1 MKKFIFNSMLLGG
14 LVMTSCSDN
23 VLEKPVHEEYA
34 KSFVELF
41 GPVHPEQDW
50 NMAQQKS
57 VTVEMGTPGTVFVY
71 AKTDIAYNLVGQYEN
86 VSGSQVLKFDAPET
100 VNDFIVYA
108 NGEGKKA
115 GNGERVAFD
124 GVKSRGAFVDNLNAA
139 VEKHAAQT
147 TFPIKNADNGV
158 ASFLRLLTEG
168 NSHENLPGL
177 KYDFFALGGG
187 ANKPS
192 VFPVYWNSGMDHEL
206 GIYFRTVENG
216 QVKVVGDLIPI
227 WRTKEMVREDFHIV
241 TTQNQTVVDPQWEGA
256 NGYYPY
262 QINTNIKEIVTR
274 GFDLNL
280 TQGAAFGFYLKVWH
294 DWDNGDY
301 DGNKIF
307 TWYTDKELN
316 DDQLAHAA
324 YFEFGDNVKYLC
336 FEDFR
341 GTNYVHSGQTSDRD
355 FNDVVFVFNPAPEI
369 VHNEGAKWVLAVE
382 DLGVTDDYDFNDA
395 VLCIERVSGTTTA
408 KVTPLAAGGTLPIQL
423 MHDGNPVGEELH
435 SYFGAEPTDGKYPMI
450 NTTSAGA
457 PGESFEIPVTR
468 DWSLAEYT
476 KTQMG
481 GFNIMVDNVPNE
493 TIITPPNPGEAP
505 QMICVPYT
513 WNWPKERVRI
523 DTAYPGFTKW
533 GNTNVDDTEY
543 AGAIWGNGYLAGGW
557 LTPCNSEKVI
567 ANPLAGAEEN

>member
-1 MKKFIFNSMLLGG
+1 
-14 LVMTSCSDN
+14 MTSCSDN

-124 GVKSRGAFVDNLNAA
+124 GVKSRGGFLNNLPAA
-139 VEKHAAQT
+139 VEKHATQQT
-147 TFPIKNADNGV
+147 FQIAGADNGV

-168 NSHENLPGL
+168 NSHEDLPGL

-187 ANKPS
+187 KNNKPS
-192 VFPVYWNSGMDHEL
+192 VFPLYWNSGMDHEL
-206 GIYFRTVENG
+206 GIYFRTINEDG
-216 QVKVVGDLIPI
+216 SLSKPSEADHYPI

-241 TTQNQTVVDPQWEGA
+241 TTNPETVVVDPKWEGA
-256 NGYYPY
+256 NGQYPFE
-262 QINTNIKEIVTR
+262 INRNIKEIVTR

-294 DWDNGDY
+294 DWDGGDY
-301 DGNKIF
+301 DGDKTF

-316 DDQLAHAA
+316 DDGLAHAA
-324 YFEFGDNVKYLC
+324 YFEYGDNVKYLC
-336 FEDFR
+336 FEDFY
-341 GTNYVHSGQTSDRD
+341 GTTYVHGGQTSDRD

-423 MHDGNPVGEELH
+423 MHDGKAVGEELH
-435 SYFGAEPTDGKYPMI
+435 SYFGAEPIDGKYPMI

-457 PGESFEIPVTR
+457 PGESFEINVGR

-481 GFNIMVDNVPNE
+481 GFNIKVNGKPNE

-543 AGAIWGNGYLAGGW
+543 AGTIWGNGYLAGGW
-557 LTPCNSEKVI
+557 LTSCDSEKVI
-567 ANPLAGAEEN
+567 ANPLAAAEQN